1 LSSRLGS
8 DLHTI
13 GVLAGREFKMT
24 MGSASTYTALGLALG
39 LAGWMLSNDV
49 ALVRSNG
56 LLVHVA
62 PFRGPLLGALLV
74 LSFFLAVSA
83 VLSVARDRDRG
94 TLEVLFYGP
103 IDEMTYLAGKLAGL
117 LGAYVAIMP
126 LLLAGLVVL
135 SMFTRFEIGI
145 NLIAALVLSIIPAAG
160 IVAVGL
166 LLSAAAKRVRS
177 SILFFITAVGLFV
190 GAAVSYSFVSRI
202 PVEDPA
208 SPILPLRDAL
218 GAVDAVLSR
227 ISPFT
232 YLEQIFDAADTGA
245 WTAIGGSL
253 ALSLAGTIIASLLA
267 RLALRWRGVRTRE
280 E

>member
-1 LSSRLGS
+1 MSSRLGS

>member
-1 LSSRLGS
+1 LRS

-24 MGSASTYTALGLALG
+24 MGSASTYTVLGLALG

-117 LGAYVAIMP
+117 LGAYGAIMP

-145 NLIAALVLSIIPAAG
+145 NLIAALALSIIPAAG

-190 GAAVSYSFVSRI
+190 GAAVSYSFVSRV

-253 ALSLAGTIIASLLA
+253 ALSLVGTIIAALLA
-267 RLALRWRGVRTRE
+267 SLALRWRGVRTRE

>member
-1 LSSRLGS
+1 MRSRLGS
-8 DLHTI
+8 DLRTI
-13 GVLAGREFKMT
+13 GILAGREFQMT
-24 MGSASTYTALGLALG
+24 MRSSATYTAIGVALG
-39 LAGWMLSNDV
+39 LAGWMLGNDV

-56 LLVHVA
+56 LMVHAA

-74 LSFFLAVSA
+74 VSFFLAISA

-103 IDEMTYLAGKLAGL
+103 IDETTYLAGKLVGL
-117 LGAYVAIMP
+117 LGAYVAVVPMV
-126 LLLAGLVVL
+126 LAGLVVL
-135 SMFTRFEIGI
+135 GALTGFAIGL
-145 NLIAALVLSIIPAAG
+145 NLLVALALSIVPAAG
-160 IVAVGL
+160 IVTVGL

-177 SILFFITAVGLFV
+177 SILFFVTAVGLFI
-190 GAAVSYSFVSRI
+190 GAGVSYTLVSRI

-218 GAVDAVLSR
+218 GAIDTALSQ

-232 YLEQIFDAADTGA
+232 YLEQIFDWANVGSWAAVGR
-245 WTAIGGSL
+245 SL
-253 ALSLAGTIIASLLA
+253 VLSLAGTVIVALLA
-267 RLALRWRGVRTRE
+267 RWALRWRGVRTRE

>member
-1 LSSRLGS
+1 MTSRLGS

-56 LLVHVA
+56 LLVDVA

-103 IDEMTYLAGKLAGL
+103 IDETTYLAGKLAGL
-117 LGAYVAIMP
+117 LGAYIAIMP
-126 LLLAGLVVL
+126 LLLAGLGVI

-145 NLIAALVLSIIPAAG
+145 NLIAALALSIIPAAG

-177 SILFFITAVGLFV
+177 SILLFVTAVGLFV

-253 ALSLAGTIIASLLA
+253 ALSLAATIVAALLA
-267 RLALRWRGVRTRE
+267 RFALRWRGVRTRE

>member
-1 LSSRLGS
+1 
-8 DLHTI
+8 
-13 GVLAGREFKMT
+13 
-24 MGSASTYTALGLALG
+24 
-39 LAGWMLSNDV
+39 
-49 ALVRSNG
+49 
-56 LLVHVA
+56 
-62 PFRGPLLGALLV
+62 
-74 LSFFLAVSA
+74 
-83 VLSVARDRDRG
+83 
-94 TLEVLFYGP
+94 
-103 IDEMTYLAGKLAGL
+103 
-117 LGAYVAIMP
+117 MP

-145 NLIAALVLSIIPAAG
+145 NLIAALALSIIPAAG

-190 GAAVSYSFVSRI
+190 GAAVSYSFVSRV

-253 ALSLAGTIIASLLA
+253 ALSLVGTIIAALLA
-267 RLALRWRGVRTRE
+267 SLALRWRGVRTRE

>member
-1 LSSRLGS
+1 LTSRLGS

-56 LLVHVA
+56 LLVDVA

-103 IDEMTYLAGKLAGL
+103 IDETTYLAGKLAGL
-117 LGAYVAIMP
+117 LGAYIAIMP
-126 LLLAGLVVL
+126 LLLAGLGVI

-145 NLIAALVLSIIPAAG
+145 NLIAALALSIIPAAG

-177 SILFFITAVGLFV
+177 SILLFVTAVGLFV

-253 ALSLAGTIIASLLA
+253 ALSLAATIVAALLA
-267 RLALRWRGVRTRE
+267 RFALRWRGVRTRE